1 MRIAAFLLASKVHG
15 ESYVRALSRKII
27 SCLSNC
33 ADVDVFASLDGEITG
48 VDYSV
53 YEYAVLIHLTGGTSG
68 AAKKIIDSLNRPA
81 MLVAHGEHNS
91 LPSALSV
98 RGWARELGK
107 RIALMYSPSLNKL
120 CEVFNSAYR
129 GLKAVEYLRGLNV
142 LEVNSD
148 GSISDGA
155 RSFVKFFGAKVKAI
169 SYRELLKALV
179 DVSEEEVSK
188 VVEELG
194 EAIPLLGGVG
204 TELRNSIKVY
214 VALKKAVLGSG
225 ANSLSIDCFPMI
237 IEHGVTPCIAVALL
251 NDSGIPAA
259 CENDFNSLPL
269 LVLSQLITGAPG
281 WIANISEVLPS
292 GYVRLSHCT
301 IALKLGF
308 SCLLMKHFET
318 GRPLSISCSLLHRKV
333 LVARFSN
340 NYRALD
346 VYRAVVNSSGLL
358 STSQCRTQALVRLQS
373 IDLGEFLD
381 RASGNHHVVIPWI
394 KGADESIKAFSWAL
408 GVKLNMY

>member
-1 MRIAAFLLASKVHG
+1 MRIAAFILASKVHG
-15 ESYVRALSRKII
+15 ESYVGALRRRVI
-27 SCLSNC
+27 SCLNNYT
-33 ADVDVFASLDGEITG
+33 DINVFDLVNRETSG
-48 VDYSV
+48 VDYSG
-53 YEYAVLIHLTGGTSG
+53 YEYVVLIHLTGGTSRD
-68 AAKKIIDSLNRPA
+68 AKEIIDSINKPA
-81 MLVAHGEHNS
+81 VLIAHGEHNS

-98 RGWARELGK
+98 RGWAREFGK
-107 RIALMYSPSLNKL
+107 RVTLMYSPSLSKL
-120 CEVFNSAYR
+120 CEVLDSAYR

-142 LEVNSD
+142 LEVNSN
-148 GSISDGA
+148 GLISDGA
-155 RSFVKFFGAKVKAI
+155 RSFAKFFGARVRAI
-169 SYRELLKALV
+169 SYRELLKALA

-188 VVEELG
+188 VVRELS
-194 EAIPLLGGVG
+194 EVFKSFRGVG
-204 TELRNSIKVY
+204 VELRNSIKIY
-214 VALKKAVLGSG
+214 VALREAVLSSG

-269 LVLSQLITGAPG
+269 LALSPLITGAPG
-281 WIANISEVLPS
+281 WIANVSEVLPS

-308 SCLLMKHFET
+308 SCLLVNHFET

-346 VYRAVVNSSGLL
+346 VYRAVVSSSGLL
-358 STSQCRTQALVRLQS
+358 NTSQCRTQALVKLLS

-381 RASGNHHVVIPWI
+381 KASGNHHVVMPWVR
-394 KGADESIKAFSWAL
+394 GVDESIKAFSWAL